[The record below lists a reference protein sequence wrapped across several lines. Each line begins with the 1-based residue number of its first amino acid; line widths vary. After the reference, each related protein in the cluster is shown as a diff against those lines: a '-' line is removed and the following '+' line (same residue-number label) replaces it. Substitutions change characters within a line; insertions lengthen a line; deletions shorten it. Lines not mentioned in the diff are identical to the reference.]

1 MRVPV
6 RNMDT
11 SPRPDTP
18 DHSMDNEDYDD
29 GQSTQ
34 LTQEMLDP
42 RRLGLNH
49 SGLHAED
56 VADVICILHPS
67 TPAAYKLTQE
77 YSRKSPHFCLQYRD
91 LPANPPDLDEDMTF
105 ILDEEEAARQ
115 GQAPLDL
122 AFRFSDRTKQPHLG
136 LTFGRNPQSCDIA
149 ITRDSNR
156 RISNTHFCIHLNE
169 TGVLM
174 IKDLSTNGTMV
185 DDTLLKARTNH
196 HPHSRM
202 LTQGSVIQVLSPS
215 HGEIIKFIVRFPS
228 RDPHY
233 PAYENAMQ
241 NYLIRQ
247 AEIVRQWRI
256 SKGLPVGPPDF
267 TPRRHTTFTALM
279 PNNQYGM
286 RWSGGEKYNVVGH
299 IGKGAFASVYQLA
312 TKLDGHLYA
321 AKELEKRRFMRNGVL
336 DTKLDNEMRIMQSIS
351 HDSVVAYHDFK
362 EVDDYLYII
371 MEYVPC
377 GDLQQ
382 YIGRH
387 GPVPE
392 GMAKQMAHQVLDALD
407 YLHKKNI
414 THRDIKPD
422 NILLKST
429 DSNNFIVKLSDFGL
443 SKAINT
449 SDTFLK
455 TFCGT
460 LLYCAPEVFPH
471 YDSHPL
477 PRGVKRSREP
487 RANRKFH
494 SYSHA
499 VDIWSFGAVL
509 WYTLCHKPPFEGIA
523 DATGRGMFDNIMHT
537 PLDTSELD
545 KHGISDAAIDLLVSM
560 LDTDPLTRFSAEDC
574 LRHAWFGLDEPP
586 QRPYEIALHDIQ
598 EEDQDAVSGA
608 QEDVASL
615 SLDERATAAA
625 ARGQRQEEVSL
636 NESDLDFFD
645 PRQSKRMKT
654 LEHDDQEHEH
664 DDLFDS
670 SPDLLGSI
678 PIANAEGQAHAQALQ
693 AAAPA
698 NRPPKLFGEIS
709 QSDMRQQAL
718 GRQRTETEQLG
729 TSSTESQVEVP
740 SSQSEGAIHSG
751 AHNGSLLGTEVMVRE
766 MDIESPFLP
775 SSFDVSQDGSAHS
788 RPCTPLGTDNGSA
801 RHTPQDWPQQA
812 CDETPRQP
820 VFTRRFAVPVS
831 ASCFY
836 DPADPSTHNAEYAS
850 RVSGHDF
857 VNEPDY
863 YPKERIVFPS
873 SRASNRRPSESH
885 SVPTPSIA
893 PEPEVRP
900 LDNLPIA
907 VSNPRS
913 IEALTIPHCVTTQKG
928 DPVGRLVSTPDS
940 FADITVDLKQRK
952 NTFGRDKYCTT
963 SYEDKM
969 DTRVGKQA
977 FTIFLHATGIENI
990 PEGEEH
996 LDSLPGAYVGILTH
1010 SSNGVTINGQR
1021 LNKAE
1026 RPGRQTYGKLHHGD
1040 VVEVWPRIKD
1050 QKGLAFVAE
1059 IFQGE
1064 GKIPRPAH
1072 APAFEIEMES
1082 SYSAYSY
1089 EVDYATEKSPY
1100 NQSATA

>member
-1 MRVPV
+1 MH
-6 RNMDT
+6 T

-18 DHSMDNEDYDD
+18 EDMSDDDFDD
-29 GQSTQ
+29 GQSIQSTQ
-34 LTQEMLDP
+34 LTQETLDP

-77 YSRKSPHFCLQYRD
+77 YSRKKPQFCLQYRD
-91 LPANPPDLDEDMTF
+91 LPADAPNLEEEVTF

-122 AFRFSDRTKQPHLG
+122 VFRFSNTTKQRHVG
-136 LTFGRNPQSCDIA
+136 LTFGRNPQTCDIA

-228 RDPHY
+228 RDAHF
-233 PAYENAMQ
+233 PAYENALQ

-247 AEIVRQWRI
+247 AEIIRQWRI
-256 SKGLPVGPPDF
+256 TKGLPVGPPDF

-286 RWSGGEKYNVVGH
+286 RWGGGEVYNVVGH

-336 DTKLDNEMRIMQSIS
+336 DTKLDNEMKIMRSIS

-382 YIGRH
+382 HIGQH

-392 GMAKQMAHQVLDALD
+392 GMAKQMAYQVLDALD

-429 DSNNFIVKLSDFGL
+429 DSDNFIVKLSDFGL

-449 SDTFLK
+449 NDTFLK

-471 YDSHPL
+471 YDSHPT

-537 PLDTSELD
+537 PLDVSELE
-545 KHGISDAAIDLLVSM
+545 KHDVSDAAIDLLVSM
-560 LDTDPLTRFSAEDC
+560 LDTNPLTRYSAEDC
-574 LRHAWFGLDEPP
+574 LRHAWFGLEEPP
-586 QRPYEIALHDIQ
+586 QRPYETALHDIQ
-598 EEDQDAVSGA
+598 EEEHDAVSGA
-608 QEDVASL
+608 QENVASL
-615 SLDERATAAA
+615 SLDERITAS
-625 ARGQRQEEVSL
+625 ARGEYQEEVSL
-636 NESDLDFFD
+636 HESDLDFFD
-645 PRQSKRMKT
+645 PRQSKRMRT
-654 LEHDDQEHEH
+654 LEDDDRDHDDF
-664 DDLFDS
+664 FDS
-670 SPDLLGSI
+670 SPDLMGSI
-678 PIANAEGQAHAQALQ
+678 PILSPEGQAHAQALQ
-693 AAAPA
+693 VAAPG
-698 NRPPKLFGEIS
+698 NKPPKLFGEIS
-709 QSDMRQQAL
+709 QSDMRSQTHA
-718 GRQRTETEQLG
+718 RQPNETTQPD
-729 TSSTESQVEVP
+729 TSSTESHVEVP
-740 SSQSEGAIHSG
+740 SSQSEGAIHSN
-751 AHNGSLLGTEVMVRE
+751 AHNGSLLGTEVLVRD
-766 MDIESPFLP
+766 MDIESPYLP
-775 SSFDVSQDGSAHS
+775 GSFDVSQDGNAHP
-788 RPCTPLGTDNGSA
+788 RPCTPTTNNGSSK
-801 RHTPQDWPQQA
+801 HPPLNQPSEA

-820 VFTRRFAVPVS
+820 VFRRRFIVPVS
-831 ASCFY
+831 ASCYY

-857 VNEPDY
+857 VNEPEY
-863 YPKERIVFPS
+863 YPKERVIFPPRRS
-873 SRASNRRPSESH
+873 SASNSAPA
-885 SVPTPSIA
+885 PSIA
-893 PEPEVRP
+893 PPAVEAHTPS
-900 LDNLPIA
+900 NLPFA
-907 VSNPRS
+907 GSNPRS
-913 IEALTIPHCVTTQKG
+913 IEALTAPHCVTTQKG
-928 DPVGRLVSTPDS
+928 DAVGRLVTTPDS
-940 FADITVDLKQRK
+940 FADITVELKQRN
-952 NTFGRDKYCTT
+952 NTFGRDKNCTT
-963 SYEDKM
+963 PYEDKM
-969 DTRVGKQA
+969 DTRVGKHA

-990 PEGEEH
+990 PE
-996 LDSLPGAYVGILTH
+996 VM
-1010 SSNGVTINGQR
+1010 
-1021 LNKAE
+1021 
-1026 RPGRQTYGKLHHGD
+1026 TYGKLHHGD

-1050 QKGLAFVAE
+1050 NKGLAFIAE

-1064 GKIPRPAH
+1064 GKNPRPAH
-1072 APAFEIEMES
+1072 APAFEVEMES
-1082 SYSAYSY
+1082 SFTAYDY
-1089 EVDYATEKSPY
+1089 DTDYAIEAPPS
-1100 NQSATA
+1100 NQTVTA

>member
-1 MRVPV
+1 M
-6 RNMDT
+6 
-11 SPRPDTP
+11 S
-18 DHSMDNEDYDD
+18 DNDFDD
-29 GQSTQ
+29 GQSIQSTQ
-34 LTQEMLDP
+34 LTQETLDP

-77 YSRKSPHFCLQYRD
+77 YSRKKPQFCLQYRD
-91 LPANPPDLDEDMTF
+91 LPAEAPDLEEEVTF

-122 AFRFSDRTKQPHLG
+122 AFRFSNTTKQRHVG

-228 RDPHY
+228 RDAHF
-233 PAYENAMQ
+233 PAYENALQ

-247 AEIVRQWRI
+247 AEIIRQWRI
-256 SKGLPVGPPDF
+256 AKGLPVGPPDF

-286 RWSGGEKYNVVGH
+286 RWSGGEVYNVVGH

-336 DTKLDNEMRIMQSIS
+336 DTKLDNEMKIMQSIS

-382 YIGRH
+382 YIGQH

-392 GMAKQMAHQVLDALD
+392 GMSKQMAYQVLDALD

-429 DSNNFIVKLSDFGL
+429 DSDNFIVKLSDFGL

-449 SDTFLK
+449 NDTFLK

-471 YDSHPL
+471 YDSHPA

-537 PLDTSELD
+537 PLDVSELE
-545 KHGISDAAIDLLVSM
+545 KHGVSDAAIDLLVSM
-560 LDTDPLTRFSAEDC
+560 LDTNPLTRYSAEDC
-574 LRHAWFGLDEPP
+574 LRHAWFGLAEPP
-586 QRPYEIALHDIQ
+586 QRPYQIALHDIQ
-598 EEDQDAVSGA
+598 EEEHDAVSGA
-608 QEDVASL
+608 QQNVACL
-615 SLDERATAAA
+615 SLEERVTAAA
-625 ARGQRQEEVSL
+625 SARGGHQEEVSL

-645 PRQSKRMKT
+645 PRESKRMRT
-654 LEHDDQEHEH
+654 LTDEREHADF
-664 DDLFDS
+664 FDS
-670 SPDLLGSI
+670 SPDLMGSN
-678 PIANAEGQAHAQALQ
+678 PIVSAGGQAHAQALQ
-693 AAAPA
+693 DVAPE

-709 QSDMRQQAL
+709 QSDLRNRGHVRQPN
-718 GRQRTETEQLG
+718 GTTQLL

-751 AHNGSLLGTEVMVRE
+751 AHNGSLLGTEVLVRD
-766 MDIESPFLP
+766 MDIESPYLP
-775 SSFDVSQDGSAHS
+775 SSFEVSQDGNAHPG
-788 RPCTPLGTDNGSA
+788 PCTPTTKNGSSKQ
-801 RHTPQDWPQQA
+801 TPQIRPLEA

-820 VFTRRFAVPVS
+820 VFTRRFVVPIS
-831 ASCFY
+831 ASCYY

-863 YPKERIVFPS
+863 YPKERVVFPPRRLS
-873 SRASNRRPSESH
+873 ASNTAPA
-885 SVPTPSIA
+885 PSIA
-893 PEPEVRP
+893 PPVEAPP
-900 LDNLPIA
+900 LFDPPLA
-907 VSNPRS
+907 
-913 IEALTIPHCVTTQKG
+913 KG
-928 DPVGRLVSTPDS
+928 DPVGRLVTTPDS
-940 FADITVDLKQRK
+940 FADITVELKQRK

-963 SYEDKM
+963 SYQDKM
-969 DTRVGKQA
+969 DTRVGKHA

-996 LDSLPGAYVGILTH
+996 LDALPGAYVGILTH
-1010 SSNGVTINGQR
+1010 SSNGVSINGHK

-1050 QKGLAFVAE
+1050 RKGLAFIAE

-1064 GKIPRPAH
+1064 GKNPRPAH
-1072 APAFEIEMES
+1072 APAFEVEMES
-1082 SYSAYSY
+1082 SFTAYAY
-1089 EVDYATEKSPY
+1089 DTDYATEAPPS
-1100 NQSATA
+1100 NQTATV